1 MQSVSSAQSRNRAS
15 GIPVSSKVGKA
26 AGLSIVV
33 IIFLFTLLPP
43 LSIPLGPIRLS
54 PYRILLLIM
63 LVPCFFKF
71 ISGKAGKIIAA
82 DVFIFLHA
90 FWAVIALS
98 AVHGPFREIEAAG
111 IYVIEF
117 LGSYLLARCYIRSS
131 HQFEELVKW
140 FSFILLL
147 LLPLAI
153 FESLTGR
160 HPVQQLFNVY
170 IIPVEPRMGL
180 HRAMATFEHPILYG
194 VFAASTF
201 TLSYYLT
208 IYKSSLTKTAMRTA
222 PSLFGTFFSLSSG
235 PLLSLI
241 LQFGMI
247 GWEFIT
253 RRIPF
258 RWLILFLFFVLMYIT
273 IDLLSNRKPIH
284 VFVTY
289 MTFNVQSAYTR
300 ITIWDYGIAEV
311 IRNPWFGIGMNDWIR
326 PFWLSRSV
334 DNYWLVVMMRFGYP
348 AIIFYALAV
357 YTMIRAF
364 SKRRL
369 RSKKLITI
377 RKAWT
382 ITIMTLIFAV
392 CTVHLWNATFCHFLF
407 LLGSCVWLLDEKE
420 EEELKKQSQPVNRQ
434 MHPRHL

>member
-1 MQSVSSAQSRNRAS
+1 MSSVSNAQYDSRAS
-15 GIPVSSKVGKA
+15 RIPASVKSGKA

-33 IIFLFTLLPP
+33 IIFLFALLPP
-43 LSIPLGPIRLS
+43 LSIPLGPVRLS
-54 PYRILLLIM
+54 PYRILLVVM
-63 LVPCFFKF
+63 LLPCFLKF

-82 DVFIFLHA
+82 DIFIFLHA

-98 AVHGPFREIEAAG
+98 VVHGPFSEIEAAG

-131 HQFEELVKW
+131 QQFAELVKW

-147 LLPLAI
+147 LLPLAL
-153 FESLTGR
+153 FESLTGM
-160 HPVQQLFNVY
+160 HPIQKLFNVY

-201 TLSYYLT
+201 TLSYFMTSYN
-208 IYKSSLTKTAMRTA
+208 SSMAKTAYRTA
-222 PSLFGTFFSLSSG
+222 PSFLGTFFSLSSG

-247 GWEFIT
+247 GWEYVT

-258 RWLILFLFFVLMYIT
+258 RWLILVLIFVLMYIA

-348 AIIFYALAV
+348 AIIFYALAIFF
-357 YTMIRAF
+357 MIRAF
-364 SKRRL
+364 SKRKL
-369 RSKKLITI
+369 KSKKLVTV

-407 LLGSCVWLLDEKE
+407 LLGSCVWILEEKE
-420 EEELKKQSQPVNRQ
+420 EETPIKPKEHSYQR
-434 MHPRHL
+434 MHRRHL